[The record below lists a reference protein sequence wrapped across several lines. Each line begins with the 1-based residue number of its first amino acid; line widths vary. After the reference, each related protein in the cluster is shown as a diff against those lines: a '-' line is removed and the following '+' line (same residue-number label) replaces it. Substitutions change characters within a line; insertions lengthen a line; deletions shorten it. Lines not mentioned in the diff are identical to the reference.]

1 MPRRTINHI
10 RKDLMDGF
18 NKYLTVDSSGNFITP
33 DEAYEILKE
42 TGKPVYNSIVA
53 HFGDVF
59 TESQNMRHMFDIF
72 RGRRKKDMIYIGPIY
87 GRGYKSANLAHLFEF
102 GTAPRMRRSI
112 NEEGK
117 VKMVSTGQIKATP
130 FMRPAWLETKD
141 RFVIDTE
148 KAIKALIEY
157 KLKRQGWV

>member
-1 MPRRTINHI
+1 MTGKTINHI
-10 RKDLMDGF
+10 PKDYMDGF
-18 NKYLTVDSSGNFITP
+18 NKYLTVDNSGNFITP

-59 TESQNMRHMFDIF
+59 PESQNMRHMFDIF

>member
-1 MPRRTINHI
+1 
-10 RKDLMDGF
+10 
-18 NKYLTVDSSGNFITP
+18 
-33 DEAYEILKE
+33 
-42 TGKPVYNSIVA
+42 
-53 HFGDVF
+53 
-59 TESQNMRHMFDIF
+59 MFDIF

-141 RFVIDTE
+141 KFVIDTE
-148 KAIKALIEY
+148 KAIKTLIEY